1 MRFAALAAL
10 SILVVLPAD
19 ALQQSQYASL
29 TPTCDNDGRCTT
41 LNAIAPVTATHDS
54 WPEIKTTTPIPAA
67 GLSCARSMPTATAQ
81 AVLSYPVRQARELA
95 LESRTPHVSRRTL
108 MILKTITARA
118 CCSWAASVPGAVHP
132 PASIHAGRRWMYANS
147 DVAWLTDVAICP
159 IGSPWAALRLR
170 TVCSK
175 AGGGAIRTTVTPRS
189 M

>member
-29 TPTCDNDGRCTT
+29 TPTCDNAGRCTT
-41 LNAIAPVTATHDS
+41 LNAIAPVT
-54 WPEIKTTTPIPAA
+54 
-67 GLSCARSMPTATAQ
+67 G
-81 AVLSYPVRQARELA
+81 
-95 LESRTPHVSRRTL
+95 
-108 MILKTITARA
+108 
-118 CCSWAASVPGAVHP
+118 
-132 PASIHAGRRWMYANS
+132 NS

-189 M
+189 IARQRAA